1 MADAVSDGEMHID
14 DDKALTIEATEV
26 VKEIAYAVKCVQV
39 ATALPS
45 DKNLVYI
52 NITTKENRNMC
63 VELSLQGFR
72 VVGSHYNEVNP
83 QNFSQYYETIYSLL
97 DSQSSEYRSTFFE
110 TLSNKLLNL
119 RRHSDEDTSDDQ
131 MDTK

>member
-1 MADAVSDGEMHID
+1 
-14 DDKALTIEATEV
+14 
-26 VKEIAYAVKCVQV
+26 
-39 ATALPS
+39 
-45 DKNLVYI
+45 
-52 NITTKENRNMC
+52 MC

-72 VVGSHYNEVNP
+72 IVGSQYNEVN
-83 QNFSQYYETIYSLL
+83 QQLFSQYYETIYGLL
-97 DSQSSEYRSTFFE
+97 DSQSVEYRSTFFE

>member
-1 MADAVSDGEMHID
+1 MADAVDDGNMLID
-14 DDKALTIEATEV
+14 DDKALNIEATEV
-26 VKEIAYAVKCVQV
+26 VKEIAYAVKYVQISTV
-39 ATALPS
+39 LPA
-45 DKNLVYI
+45 DRNLIYI

-63 VELSLQGFR
+63 IELSLQGFR
-72 VVGSHYNEVNP
+72 VVGAQYNEVN
-83 QNFSQYYETIYSLL
+83 QQCFSQYYETIYSLL
-97 DSQSSEYRSTFFE
+97 DSQSMEYRSTFFE